1 MGKKENSMKI
11 WYLTSEFPP
20 DFGGGISM
28 YVDQV
33 ANMLVNEGHEV
44 TVFVRAVSGYSIE
57 YPRKNLRIVRFQH
70 MQGEVYQTLGYWA
83 ALSYQYCEEVLD
95 IIDKDNSAPDII
107 EVQEYNAIGYYL
119 LQKRYLKDER
129 LSNTKIVVH
138 LHTPTFELARINQS
152 AKYEFP
158 DYWIGQM
165 EKYCINAADALV
177 TQSEFLKSQ
186 IKPYVKNSNITV
198 IPLPYSHTEMEVD
211 QTSKE
216 YDLIY
221 LGRSEYRKGVVNLL
235 ESMDKLWKSGADLKL
250 KMLGGDTFFAPRNV
264 MLGEWLQKKYSR
276 WIEEGKLIFQKT
288 VPPSE
293 LSKEISKSKAVVIP
307 SLYENYPYNCIIAM
321 HSKVPVIVSL
331 SGGQAEMVGES
342 GINGFIFDW
351 KKENDF
357 IEKCTELMNLSDEQR
372 EKIAE
377 NGYIRIQQLCNLK
390 NNFEKRNE
398 FYNKVLQLPERQEY
412 PISLTIGEKQPIVRK
427 IESEKGLLS
436 IVIPYYNLGDYIEET
451 LNSALATEYSK
462 FEVVIINDGSTDK
475 KSIEILEK
483 LGEKDSR
490 IRIITI
496 ENGGLANA
504 RNVGA
509 EHARGEY
516 IAFLDA
522 DDLIDKTFYSKAIKL
537 LEQYKNVSFVYS
549 WVEFFGARTG
559 IWPTFNTEFPY
570 FMGMN
575 MLTAFVVVR
584 REEFINFGANKK
596 VMEYGLEDYEGWL
609 SMCAHGYSGISIP
622 ETLVKYR
629 VRPESMSRQFNR
641 SMIIYLINQ
650 LSEHHPDLYS
660 KFGLEIYNLLVANGP
675 GYLWNNPT
683 FEHPPVEY
691 SLNQAPAESIA
702 NDNITKYELMRI
714 ANSNLG
720 RKLINM
726 AFKLKINKIFK

>member
-1 MGKKENSMKI
+1 MKV

-33 ANMLVNEGHEV
+33 ANMLADEGHEV
-44 TVFVRAVSGYSIE
+44 TVFVRAIGGYSIE

-70 MQGEVYQTLGYWA
+70 MQGSVYQTLGYWA

-95 IIDKDNSAPDII
+95 IIDKDNSSPDII

-119 LQKRYLKDER
+119 LQKKYLQDMR
-129 LSNTKIVVH
+129 LNQTKIVVH

-186 IKPYVKNSNITV
+186 IKPYVKDNKITV
-198 IPLPYSHTEMEVD
+198 IPLPYNHKITQIEQHE
-211 QTSKE
+211 KE
-216 YDLIY
+216 YDLLY

-235 ESMDKLWKSGADLKL
+235 ENMDALWKKGADYKL

-264 MLGEWLQKKYSR
+264 MLGEWLQKKYSH
-276 WIEEGKLIFQKT
+276 WIEEGKLVFEKT

-293 LSKEISKSKAVVIP
+293 LPKEIAKSKAVVIP

-321 HSKVPVIVSL
+321 HNQVPVIVSL
-331 SGGQAEMVGES
+331 SGGQAEMVGEN
-342 GINGFIFDW
+342 GVNGFIFDW
-351 KKENDF
+351 NQENDF
-357 IEKCTELMNLSDEQR
+357 IEKCTELMNLSTEQR
-372 EKIAE
+372 ETIAQ

-390 NNFEKRNE
+390 SNFEKRSE
-398 FYNKVLQLPERQEY
+398 FYSRVLKLSDKKEY
-412 PISLTIGEKQPIVRK
+412 PISLTIGEKQPIVRSV
-427 IESEKGLLS
+427 ESEKGLLS
-436 IVIPYYNLGDYIEET
+436 IIIPYYNLGDYVEET
-451 LNSALATEYSK
+451 LDSALATDYSQ
-462 FEVVIINDGSTDK
+462 FEVVIINDGSTDQ

-483 LGEKDSR
+483 LEKKDSR
-490 IRIITI
+490 VRIVTI

-522 DDLIDKTFYSKAIKL
+522 DDLIDKTFYSKAIQI
-537 LEQYKNVSFVYS
+537 LERYNNVSFVYS

-584 REEFINFGANKK
+584 REDFINFGANKK

-609 SMCAHGYSGISIP
+609 NMCAHGYSGISIP
-622 ETLVKYR
+622 EVLVKYR

-650 LSEHHPDLYS
+650 LSEHHPELYS
-660 KFGLEIYNLLVANGP
+660 KFGLEIYNLLLANGP

-691 SLNQAPAESIA
+691 SLNQPPAESIV

-714 ANSNLG
+714 ANSPLG
-720 RKLINM
+720 NKLIKL
-726 AFKLKINKIFK
+726 AFKMKINKIFK